1 MIKAV
6 IFDLDGTLLNRK
18 ASVASFIEN
27 QYERLLVYLSH
38 IQKDSYVKRF
48 IELDNDGN
56 VWKDKVY
63 SQLINEY
70 KISGM
75 TTEDLLE
82 DYLTEF
88 KHHCKAF
95 ENLKEVLSQLKKQ
108 GLSIGMITNGFGQF
122 QLDNIRAL
130 NIEEYFD
137 VISISEWEG
146 LKKPNP
152 QIFERTLK
160 KLGVKATESVFIGD
174 HPKHDI
180 EAAKSIGMIA
190 IWKSELTYETVQ
202 ADYIVNN
209 LIEIPRIVQVM
220 EKEKNSI

>member
-1 MIKAV
+1 M
-6 IFDLDGTLLNRK
+6 
-18 ASVASFIEN
+18 
-27 QYERLLVYLSH
+27 Y
-38 IQKDSYVKRF
+38 KRF
-48 IELDNDGN
+48 IELDNDGY

-63 SQLINEY
+63 SQLIKEY

-75 TTEDLLE
+75 ATEDLLE

-88 KHHCKAF
+88 NHHCKAF
-95 ENLKEVLSQLKKQ
+95 ENVKEVLSQLKKQ
-108 GLSIGMITNGFGQF
+108 GVSIGMITNGFGQF
-122 QLDNIRAL
+122 QLDNIKAL

-146 LKKPNP
+146 IKKPNP

-160 KLGVKATESVFIGD
+160 RLGVKATESVFIGD
-174 HPKHDI
+174 HPKNDI

-190 IWKSELTYETVQ
+190 IWKSDLTNKNVI
-202 ADYIVNN
+202 ANYIVNN
-209 LIEIPRIVQVM
+209 LIEIPGIIQVM

>member
-1 MIKAV
+1 MVKAV

-48 IELDNDGN
+48 IELDNDGY

-63 SQLINEY
+63 SQLIKEY
-70 KISGM
+70 EISGISN
-75 TTEDLLE
+75 EELLE
-82 DYLTEF
+82 DYLTKF

-95 ENLKEVLSQLKKQ
+95 EHLKEMLSQLKKQ
-108 GLSIGMITNGFGQF
+108 ELSIGMITNGFGQF

-146 LKKPNP
+146 IKKPNP
-152 QIFERTLK
+152 QIFESTLK
-160 KLGVKATESVFIGD
+160 RLGVKATESVFIGD
-174 HPKHDI
+174 HPKNDI

-190 IWKSELTYETVQ
+190 ILKSDLTYKTAQ